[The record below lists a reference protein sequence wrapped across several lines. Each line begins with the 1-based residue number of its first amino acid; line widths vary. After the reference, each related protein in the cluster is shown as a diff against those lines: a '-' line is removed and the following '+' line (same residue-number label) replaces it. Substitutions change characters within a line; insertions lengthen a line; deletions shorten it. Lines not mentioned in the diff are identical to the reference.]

1 MPKIHRAHPV
11 FVMNLCLIA
20 LQNYK
25 NISSPPNILA
35 IILLFFLV
43 VADDGINTTF
53 ASYCCLL
60 LHKQRAS
67 LPYLKNA
74 TG

>member
-1 MPKIHRAHPV
+1 MFDCTAK
-11 FVMNLCLIA
+11 
-20 LQNYK
+20 LQKHFITAKYFSNYF
-25 NISSPPNILA
+25 A
-35 IILLFFLV
+35 FFLV
-43 VADDGINTTF
+43 MVDDGINTTF
-53 ASYCCLL
+53 ASYYCLL

>member
-1 MPKIHRAHPV
+1 MFNYIHR
-11 FVMNLCLIA
+11 
-20 LQNYK
+20 
-25 NISSPPNILA
+25 
-35 IILLFFLV
+35 FLV